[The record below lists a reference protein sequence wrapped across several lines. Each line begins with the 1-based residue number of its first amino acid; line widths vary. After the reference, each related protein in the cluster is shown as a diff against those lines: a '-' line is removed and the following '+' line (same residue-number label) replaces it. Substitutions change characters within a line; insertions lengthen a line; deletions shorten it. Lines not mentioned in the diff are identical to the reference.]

1 MQFHTTPRRNG
12 VKMVYGKS
20 DCRRENDTTTAPKKS
35 NESSDGTHSHRH
47 DRPTDMPMVVSFSAA
62 FRGEYGEKYRQ
73 YVAWISCLLWD
84 YCNDSGLCN
93 FFYSEII
100 YRKAAVIV

>member
-1 MQFHTTPRRNG
+1 MTHYYRPQ
-12 VKMVYGKS
+12 
-20 DCRRENDTTTAPKKS
+20 KS

-73 YVAWISCLLWD
+73 YVA
-84 YCNDSGLCN
+84 
-93 FFYSEII
+93 
-100 YRKAAVIV
+100 

>member
-1 MQFHTTPRRNG
+1 MENRIADA
-12 VKMVYGKS
+12 KMTHYY
-20 DCRRENDTTTAPKKS
+20 RPKKS

-73 YVAWISCLLWD
+73 YVTWLSFLSCHSAL
-84 YCNDSGLCN
+84 
-93 FFYSEII
+93 
-100 YRKAAVIV
+100 

>member
-47 DRPTDMPMVVSFSAA
+47 DRPTDMPMVVSFP
-62 FRGEYGEKYRQ
+62 
-73 YVAWISCLLWD
+73 VAVYLKEEPAIRSCENRLLQH
-84 YCNDSGLCN
+84 Y
-93 FFYSEII
+93 
-100 YRKAAVIV
+100 